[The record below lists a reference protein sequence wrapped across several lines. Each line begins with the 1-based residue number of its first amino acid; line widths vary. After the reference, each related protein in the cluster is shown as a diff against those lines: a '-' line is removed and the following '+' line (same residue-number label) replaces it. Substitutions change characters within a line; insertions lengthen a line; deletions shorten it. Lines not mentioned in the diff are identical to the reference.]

1 MKKKNKF
8 PVKSLCF
15 FGICLLISLYYVT
28 GIYYRQSF
36 GMGKFINGV
45 YCTGKSVEEIN
56 SELTGEYNGRSFTVT
71 DLYGNSYEIP
81 LSSVNY
87 KVDYISQLKIVQSSQ
102 SVFLWGIEAITG
114 GNKKISPEI
123 SFSEEALLKA
133 LEKNGF
139 FANNRKEPVL
149 EIRKE
154 RAYVLYDGRK
164 NALQEEKM
172 RQVLTDSLLAGNLS
186 IDVSECYEDLPYTSE
201 MEKTLM
207 VWKTVETFQ
216 NRSLIYDMGDGD
228 VVLTPEITAEF
239 LICNGGKFTME
250 NGWPVV
256 NEEGITAFVDNLAAE
271 YDTYGK
277 PHFFHATRGEDIEI
291 EGGTYGN
298 ELDREAEIAFLKDYF
313 GSADIQT
320 SSGEENF
327 ADGNLQPGQDALQNG
342 KHIPSYKK
350 QAYVR
355 GKKDLLT
362 TYVEVDMGEQ
372 KLYYYEDGVLK
383 LETDVVTGNMSR
395 KWDTPAGVNYVYGK
409 QKNRTLRGPGYAT
422 PVNYWMPVNGNI
434 GLHDATWRREF
445 GGEIYLKSGSHG
457 CINIPKD
464 KAGELYDMVV
474 IGTPVVMFY

>member
-15 FGICLLISLYYVT
+15 FCVCLLISLYYVT

-56 SELTGEYNGRSFTVT
+56 SELTKEYNGKSFTVT

-81 LSSVNY
+81 LSSINY
-87 KVDYISQLKIVQSSQ
+87 EADYTGQLKTVQSSQ

-139 FANNRKEPVL
+139 FANNRKEPVV

-154 RAYVLYDGRK
+154 QAYVLYDGRR

-172 RQVLTDSLLAGNLS
+172 QEVLTDSLLAGNLS
-186 IDVSECYEDLPYTSE
+186 ADVSECYEDLPYTAE
-201 MEKTLM
+201 MEDTLT
-207 VWKTVETFQ
+207 VWKTVEKFQ
-216 NRSLIYDMGDGD
+216 NRSLTYDMGDGD

-256 NEEGITAFVDNLAAE
+256 NEEGITAFVDSLAAE

-298 ELDREAEIAFLKDYF
+298 ELDREAENAFLKGYY
-313 GSADIQT
+313 GSAGVTII
-320 SSGEENF
+320 E
-327 ADGNLQPGQDALQNG
+327 

-355 GKKDLLT
+355 GKQDLLA

-372 KLYYYEDGVLK
+372 KLYYYEEGVLK

-457 CINIPKD
+457 CINMPKD

>member
-1 MKKKNKF
+1 M
-8 PVKSLCF
+8 
-15 FGICLLISLYYVT
+15 
-28 GIYYRQSF
+28 
-36 GMGKFINGV
+36 
-45 YCTGKSVEEIN
+45 
-56 SELTGEYNGRSFTVT
+56 
-71 DLYGNSYEIP
+71 
-81 LSSVNY
+81 
-87 KVDYISQLKIVQSSQ
+87 
-102 SVFLWGIEAITG
+102 EA
-114 GNKKISPEI
+114 
-123 SFSEEALLKA
+123 
-133 LEKNGF
+133 
-139 FANNRKEPVL
+139 
-149 EIRKE
+149 
-154 RAYVLYDGRK
+154 
-164 NALQEEKM
+164 
-172 RQVLTDSLLAGNLS
+172 
-186 IDVSECYEDLPYTSE
+186 
-201 MEKTLM
+201 
-207 VWKTVETFQ
+207 FQ
-216 NRSLIYDMGDGD
+216 NRSLTYDMGDGD

-313 GSADIQT
+313 GSADLQT

-327 ADGNLQPGQDALQNG
+327 ADGNLQPGQDALQSG
-342 KHIPSYKK
+342 KHIPAYKK

>member
-15 FGICLLISLYYVT
+15 FGVCLLISLYYVT

-56 SELTGEYNGRSFTVT
+56 SELTKEYNGKSFTVT

-81 LSSVNY
+81 LSSIDY
-87 KVDYISQLKIVQSSQ
+87 KVDYTGQLETVQSSQ

-139 FANNRKEPVL
+139 FANNRKEPVV

-154 RAYVLYDGRK
+154 QAYVLYDGRK

-172 RQVLTDSLLAGNLS
+172 REVLTDSLLAGNLS
-186 IDVSECYEDLPYTSE
+186 ADVSEGYEDLSYTAE
-201 MEKTLM
+201 MEDTLA
-207 VWKTVETFQ
+207 VWKTVEAFQ
-216 NRSLIYDMGDGD
+216 NRSLTYDMGDGD

-256 NEEGITAFVDNLAAE
+256 NEEGITAFVDSLAAE

-313 GSADIQT
+313 SSAGVTIT
-320 SSGEENF
+320 E
-327 ADGNLQPGQDALQNG
+327 

-355 GKKDLLT
+355 GKNDLLS

-372 KLYYYEDGVLK
+372 KLYYYEEGVLK

-457 CINIPKD
+457 CINMPKD